1 MADTDTAPT
10 SVPGTTSDVF
20 GGLDIDK
27 LVRGSMPSSSVNE
40 PKIVEGLKS
49 AGEQEAK
56 EKAPLY
62 DKLFRADKENLDRM
76 HKAAD
81 GITPVELKEWD
92 AKKAAKE
99 NTTDPMEQFGSF
111 GMIATTLASAFTR
124 RPMVN
129 ALNGAAAYMDAIKS
143 KDQQGYDRAYQ
154 TWKDNTKLAIDRH
167 NIQREAYE
175 DASKRFSTD
184 HTAYMSEMEALTA
197 KYGDKRSQ
205 ALLEGG
211 YLKELEELHRSR
223 EAANRGMLGM
233 VPELEKAHAQR
244 AAYQTEIDSG
254 KTPTE
259 AYKEI
264 YAPASST
271 SLGNLLGGM
280 MITAKDA
287 AEKEAIAKG
296 EDPKKAGIEAAAA
309 VKAKFSPGKAAAT
322 TNIDAD
328 DVIKNLDQDGIHLP
342 PEMNSMIRSTLTDK
356 ASTAVA
362 GARKSALVNALEE
375 IRAQKETGDKPVD
388 SAKAGQI
395 IRDALDSANSGKT
408 RIDQAIVNQFPQYE
422 GMNPKKF
429 GYVGVK
435 NQERIMNAIQS
446 SEQIEHIA
454 KYAADNPEAIGL
466 VADAARKINVDA
478 YHGLIARPS
487 DYIAKLTT
495 DRDSAIDAAAKEKG
509 LSQDQAAKAKVLNK
523 MLATQAFA
531 DAGQAGSRG
540 ATIYL
545 DKAFREIYQ
554 QASSPPAFFDILRV
568 RQADSD
574 NFLSKY
580 DMGLKDRKDTAEK
593 FPFYQSPEAYLRKA
607 VASRASNTPGAVP
620 PAKDR
625 QTGKS
630 YNTPKGNLIWGGDG
644 NWYTAEEWKA
654 KSDANP

>member
-1 MADTDTAPT
+1 
-10 SVPGTTSDVF
+10 
-20 GGLDIDK
+20 
-27 LVRGSMPSSSVNE
+27 
-40 PKIVEGLKS
+40 
-49 AGEQEAK
+49 
-56 EKAPLY
+56 
-62 DKLFRADKENLDRM
+62 
-76 HKAAD
+76 
-81 GITPVELKEWD
+81 
-92 AKKAAKE
+92 
-99 NTTDPMEQFGSF
+99 
-111 GMIATTLASAFTR
+111 
-124 RPMVN
+124 
-129 ALNGAAAYMDAIKS
+129 
-143 KDQQGYDRAYQ
+143 
-154 TWKDNTKLAIDRH
+154 
-167 NIQREAYE
+167 
-175 DASKRFSTD
+175 
-184 HTAYMSEMEALTA
+184 
-197 KYGDKRSQ
+197 
-205 ALLEGG
+205 
-211 YLKELEELHRSR
+211 
-223 EAANRGMLGM
+223 
-233 VPELEKAHAQR
+233 
-244 AAYQTEIDSG
+244 
-254 KTPTE
+254 
-259 AYKEI
+259 
-264 YAPASST
+264 
-271 SLGNLLGGM
+271 
-280 MITAKDA
+280 MITAKDT

-309 VKAKFSPGKAAAT
+309 VKAKFSPAKAASAV
-322 TNIDAD
+322 NIDAD

-342 PEMNSMIRSTLTDK
+342 PEMNSVIRSTLTDK
-356 ASTAVA
+356 GSSAVA

-408 RIDQAIVNQFPQYE
+408 KIDQAIVNQFPEYE

-478 YHGLIARPS
+478 YHGLIADPS
-487 DYIAKLTT
+487 KYIAKLTT

-580 DMGLKDRKDTAEK
+580 DMGLKDRKDVAEK
-593 FPFYQSPEAYLRKA
+593 FPFYQNPEAYLRTAVTSKA
-607 VASRASNTPGAVP
+607 ANSPGSVP
-620 PAKDR
+620 PASAR
-625 QTGKS
+625 ETGKS

-644 NWYTAEEWKA
+644 QWYTAEEWKA
-654 KSDANP
+654 KSNANP

>member
-1 MADTDTAPT
+1 MADASPS

-40 PKIVEGLKS
+40 PKIVEGLKK
-49 AGEQEAK
+49 AGEDEAK

-62 DKLFRADKENLDRM
+62 DKLFKSDKENLDRM

-81 GITPVELKEWD
+81 GITPVDLKEWD

-129 ALNGAAAYMDAIKS
+129 ALNGAAAYMDAIKT

-175 DASKRFSTD
+175 DASKRFSAD

-223 EAANRGMLGM
+223 ESANRGMLQM

-244 AAYQTEIDSG
+244 SAYQADIDSG
-254 KTPTE
+254 KTPQE
-259 AYKEI
+259 AYHST

-271 SLGNLLGGM
+271 SLGNILGGM

-296 EDPKKAGIEAAAA
+296 EDPKKAGIDAAAA
-309 VKAKFSPGKAAAT
+309 VKAKFSPGKAATT

-356 ASTAVA
+356 ASSAVA

-408 RIDQAIVNQFPQYE
+408 KIDQAIVNQFPEYE

-435 NQERIMNAIQS
+435 NQERIMNAINS
-446 SEQIEHIA
+446 SENIEHIA
-454 KYAADNPEAIGL
+454 AYAAENPESIGL
-466 VADAARKINVDA
+466 MADAYRQANADKYNALKTDYSKYISAVSGA
-478 YHGLIARPS
+478 VGLPGGPPS
-487 DYIAKLTT
+487 
-495 DRDSAIDAAAKEKG
+495 SIDAIAQSKG
-509 LSQDQAAKAKVLNK
+509 LSQSVVEKAKVLNK
-523 MLATQAFA
+523 LLATQAFA
-531 DAGQAGSRG
+531 DAAQAGSRG

-554 QASSPPAFFDILRV
+554 QASSPPAFLDILRV
-568 RQADSD
+568 RQLDSD

-580 DMGLKDRKDTAEK
+580 DMGLKDRKDVKEK
-593 FPFYQSPEAYLRKA
+593 FPFYEDPGKYLERA
-607 VASRASNTPGAVP
+607 VKPRGTKGAALPPKDQLEVGKKYPVPGHG
-620 PAKDR
+620 DLIWD
-625 QTGKS
+625 GKS
-630 YNTPKGNLIWGGDG
+630 FLTD
-644 NWYTAEEWKA
+644 EEWKSSA
-654 KSDANP
+654 H